1 MAMTVQTTRPPATG
15 SNDALHRTG
24 IAVRGGVAIAL
35 GCVALYYRSYSTLLV
50 GAFIAFVF
58 IDGIARLVIA
68 LRSTG
73 RDRAWLIHALEG
85 VVSIAFGVVAWNVAK
100 SFITLTWTI
109 AEWALG
115 IGVLTIVFGAVTWG
129 RLKDAWLW
137 VLGGLILI
145 VMGAG
150 LLWFTFGG
158 LLAPGIALGLFG
170 IIYGLLSVLIGVR
183 AHPHPH
189 ETAIAERQ

>member
-1 MAMTVQTTRPPATG
+1 MAMTAQTFRPPATG

-24 IAVRGGVAIAL
+24 IAIRGVVAIAL
-35 GCVALYYRSYSTLLV
+35 GCAALYYRVYSTLLV
-50 GAFIAFVF
+50 GAFVAFAI

-85 VVSIAFGVVAWNVAK
+85 AFGIVLGVVAWQVARNL
-100 SFITLTWTI
+100 ITLTWTI
-109 AEWALG
+109 ADWAFG
-115 IGVLTIVFGAVTWG
+115 IGILTIVFGAVTFG

-137 VLGGLILI
+137 ILGGVLLI
-145 VMGAG
+145 VMGAA

-158 LLAPGIALGLFG
+158 LLAPGLALGAFG
-170 IIYGLLSVLIGVR
+170 LIYGVLSLIIAVR
-183 AHPHPH
+183 AHPH
-189 ETAIAERQ
+189 ETDGAVMERR